1 MDKLVAKTKKLGW
14 SKAPISLD
22 VDPKAETQAK
32 LMLMGKVLTS
42 RYFSKVVVKEIIAK
56 AWNTVNEVDVAAVD
70 KNVFLFSF
78 KHEVD
83 VKTVWDRRPWSV
95 LEEDLIG
102 NGEGAGK
109 RYVRVRVSMVVD
121 NPLITGF
128 PLDRESLP
136 TLWIPFKYEKLGNFC
151 YGCGRLGDDI
161 KDCPDD
167 EVRLLWRDKLTNGI
181 YGNWLRA
188 DNNEFQP
195 GIDLEDSQQT
205 RDEALQTAAEAWHL
219 LRQREAMDQSESC
232 VSKKEAVDVSKV
244 DLMQDRARGTAEV
257 PAISLLSLQIDHLSE
272 TTKLGSNSGTCILET
287 PVNTKLNCVVGPVP
301 IPLASPSNIVEGGP
315 TSSTRLEIQRS
326 ASPVINVDPSAPIM
340 DVMSKRKASDPELEA
355 YLSKKPKVK
364 SPKLEKLKVSMGFS
378 RFFGVDCVGKV
389 GGLALFW
396 KLGVDLEVVYSD
408 NHVIA
413 ALVYSYPPD
422 FFGLWLIIG
431 DLNSIVKKSEKRG
444 GSSSGLSS
452 SSSFLNFVSN
462 TEAIDLGLNGLRF
475 TWSNRR
481 EGWANVR
488 ERLDRG
494 LCNDDWQRLF
504 PRAGI
509 KHLSAPNS
517 DHSPIILD
525 THLELQKGVRT
536 FRFEAMWARDESS
549 LEVVD
554 KAWALQVEGSHN
566 FRLAQ
571 KFHKVQKDL
580 IVWNKYI
587 FGVTKSRIRKLEDR
601 LKVVQ
606 DLDPFLQLIWRWKLP
621 FQLSLMNEVFKSSHP
636 IIPPDLEGLVSPCIS
651 DRENFDLSR
660 IPNASE
666 IKNVVWDMNP
676 LKALGPDGFPG
687 LFFKRYR
694 DIVGPQVIVAVQSFF
709 QDGWLLS
716 QSNQTYITL
725 IPKKQGVC
733 SFNHFRPISLCN
745 FYYKIISKIL
755 VLRLRPLLAKLIDP
769 FQAAFVLDKWIAE
782 NVVVAQEVVHN
793 FNKMKRKK
801 GWVGFKLDFK
811 KAYDSIEWNFI
822 LAVLRALGFDHKF
835 ITLIHQCIST
845 VSFTLLL
852 NGFKSTSFTP
862 GRGLRQGDPLSPY
875 LFTLC
880 SEVLS
885 RIINREV
892 DRGAIQGVKLGP
904 GAPPIAKLFY
914 ADDWSG
920 ESISVEKSG
929 IFASKGVH
937 RQFLLQVKNQWGYK
951 QLPNGV
957 KYLGVPLFLSRNKS
971 MDFAYVKEK
980 LEARTS
986 TWKSKNLSWMGRA
999 TLIKSV
1005 AQACPIYAMST
1016 CIFPKKLC
1024 NNLDAIVRKFWWSPR
1039 KEGSKCYSPLACSE
1053 LCRPLSSGGLG
1064 FRSFES
1070 FNEAMISKLAWGIE
1084 GVKSFL
1090 ARGAC
1095 KLVGFGDSILVWND
1109 PWIPGL
1115 PSFKPCPRL
1124 DHQPLQS
1131 LAVKTVNGE
1140 FSVKSAYK
1148 EICYEGSLDIEV
1160 HPILQK
1166 VWKSTLHHRFK
1177 MLLWRIASGVLP
1189 TWDSISRFVPN
1200 LANLCP
1206 LCGCV
1211 PNFVVHLFWECSLA
1225 RALWFDSLDIKTE
1238 FFQLSSPMDIVELL
1252 IFPSV
1257 DSNGNPQY
1265 CNNFL
1270 LSGTIIL
1277 DQIWKARNL
1286 KVHEDCNV
1294 AMIQIM
1300 KNLHLL

>member
-1 MDKLVAKTKKLGW
+1 MPYSKDIHLYMGPACPSFPFWVFPVGVSISLGW

-102 NGEGAGK
+102 NGEGAGNLFLPYGSLSSMK
-109 RYVRVRVSMVVD
+109 NWETSAMVVVVSVMTSRIA
-121 NPLITGF
+121 L
-128 PLDRESLP
+128 
-136 TLWIPFKYEKLGNFC
+136 
-151 YGCGRLGDDI
+151 
-161 KDCPDD
+161 DD

-621 FQLSLMNEVFKSSHP
+621 FQLSLMNGLQIFPSNHSSRFGRSCVPLHFR
-636 IIPPDLEGLVSPCIS
+636 

-725 IPKKQGVC
+725 IPKKQ
-733 SFNHFRPISLCN
+733 
-745 FYYKIISKIL
+745 
-755 VLRLRPLLAKLIDP
+755 
-769 FQAAFVLDKWIAE
+769 
-782 NVVVAQEVVHN
+782 VVAQEVVHN

-1053 LCRPLSSGGLG
+1053 LCKPLSSGGLG

-1070 FNEAMISKLAWGIE
+1070 FNEAMISKLAWWVLSGRDSFCVKILRAKYRVDSKWLFSSSPKLASFSWRGIE

-1238 FFQLSSPMDIVELL
+1238 FFQAEL
-1252 IFPSV
+1252 P
-1257 DSNGNPQY
+1257 NGH
-1265 CNNFL
+1265 C
-1270 LSGTIIL
+1270 
-1277 DQIWKARNL
+1277 
-1286 KVHEDCNV
+1286 
-1294 AMIQIM
+1294 
-1300 KNLHLL
+1300 